1 MRGLG
6 GITARVIEG
15 ATIRIGDAVFP
26 VADRESARP

>member
-15 ATIRIGDAVFP
+15 ATIRIGDAVIASAE
-26 VADRESARP
+26 VASRTT

>member
-15 ATIRIGDAVFP
+15 GAIRIGDAV
-26 VADRESARP
+26 VALTKDQPGAT